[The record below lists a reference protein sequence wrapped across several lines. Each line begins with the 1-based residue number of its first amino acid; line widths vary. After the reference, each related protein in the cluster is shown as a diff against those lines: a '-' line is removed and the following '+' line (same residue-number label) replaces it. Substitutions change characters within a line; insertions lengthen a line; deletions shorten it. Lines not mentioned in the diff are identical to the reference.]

1 MALIA
6 SKNILEKYIPE
17 AYREDFPASDSTQYF
32 RGGLVALVAGK
43 LVKPTT
49 ATAAATGIFI
59 CDDEILTGVSATDL
73 IGVRTGMFKLLNGD
87 SIVAPGDLGKIAYI
101 GALGDEAAYKAGA
114 AATDVVIG
122 TIEAVDGATA
132 PGGAGV
138 WVKVLGNRVIVQ
150 ATGGSGTSGA

>member
-1 MALIA
+1 MALAA

-17 AYREDFPASDSTQYF
+17 AYREDFPATDSTQYY
-32 RGGLVALVAGK
+32 RGGLVALVGGK

-49 ATAAATGIFI
+49 ATAAATGIFV
-59 CDDEILTGVSATDL
+59 CEDENLTGVSTTDL

-87 SIVAPGDLGKIAYI
+87 SIVATDIGKIAYI
-101 GALGDEAAYKAGA
+101 GASGDDTAYKAGA

-122 TIEAVDGATA
+122 TIEGVDGATA